1 MIPGNH
7 DYYHHWLHGDGQLRA
22 LVEAAG
28 MQFAQKRVLE
38 FGDLRFLC
46 CTLWSDFGLFGSP
59 EQSMTDARWM
69 EDFELIQRDVHGEL
83 VTPEDIRA
91 QHRDHL
97 SWLTR
102 AIAEPHPGRT
112 VIVTHHQP
120 SPAIGGRPTSVSPF
134 FISNL
139 DAGILEHRPD
149 LWLCGHAHR
158 RLQGRVGQTAIRD
171 ISFGYPHE
179 IQPQQEATLLH
190 RGLIDTD
197 LPELLVH

>member
-1 MIPGNH
+1 M
-7 DYYHHWLHGDGQLRA
+7 A
-22 LVEAAG
+22 E
-28 MQFAQKRVLE
+28 
-38 FGDLRFLC
+38 
-46 CTLWSDFGLFGSP
+46 
-59 EQSMTDARWM
+59 ARWM
-69 EDFELIQRDVHGEL
+69 EDFALIRRDVHGDL
-83 VTPEDIRA
+83 VTPEDPRA

-97 SWLTR
+97 AWLTR
-102 AIAEPHPGRT
+102 AIAEPHHGRT

-120 SPAIGGRPTSVSPF
+120 SPAIGGRISPVSPF

-139 DAGILEHRPD
+139 DNWILEHRPN

-158 RLQGRVGQTAIRD
+158 RLQARVGPTAIRD

-179 IQPQQEATLLH
+179 VLPQQEAGLLR